1 MKTPVYKRLAK
12 LVLRY
17 WTYLLA
23 SSIAAL
29 AFVIL
34 NSFSIWLT
42 ASLVNNILTDF
53 DSISKE
59 QIAWSYADQ
68 LTLNERFKYI
78 ANQLILQDSQLASL
92 RRLCL
97 IIFSVFLF
105 KNIFLYIKNILVS
118 YVQFSLIVRV
128 RNKLYRHIH
137 TLSMSYFNRKK
148 SGELASVMMN
158 DVNVMQNAFTTTF
171 QKLLVEPLNILF
183 FGAILFIIDWKL
195 SLVALLTLPLAGFL
209 YISVGVSIRRKS
221 KRIQE
226 KIASIM
232 HILTEALYSIR
243 VIKAFA
249 TKHHE
254 IQKFEKEGNRYFHLL
269 FRRAKLNNLATPINE
284 IIGVLIGVILLWY
297 GGMQVIQ
304 SETLTSEDFLRFI
317 LVLFAM
323 LAPIK
328 TLGTVNITIQNSLA
342 AAERVF
348 LVLDSK
354 PDINDKPNAKE
365 IESFS
370 EEIKFDNVSFDY
382 GGKSATVL
390 KNISFSIRK
399 GSVVAL
405 VGSSGSGKST
415 IADLIPRFY
424 DTTSGSVKIDGEDIR
439 GFKILNLRKMMGIVS
454 QEVILFNDTV
464 RNNISYGQPETKESD
479 IISAAKSAN
488 AMEFIDSFPEGL
500 DTLIGER
507 GVKLSGGQRQR
518 LSLARAIIKN
528 PPVLILDE
536 ATSSLDSESEK
547 LVQKAIEQLMK
558 DRTVLVIAH
567 RLSTVKNADN
577 IVVLEKGEIVEMGK
591 HETLIK
597 KRQTYHKLYTN
608 QFEIINGYQ

>member
-17 WTYLLA
+17 WPYLLA
-23 SSIAAL
+23 SSVAAL
-29 AFVIL
+29 AFVML

-59 QIAWSYADQ
+59 QITWSNADQ

-78 ANQLILQDSQLASL
+78 ANQLILQGSQLDSL

-118 YVQFSLIVRV
+118 YVQFSLIVRI
-128 RNKLYRHIH
+128 RNRLYRHIH

-148 SGELASVMMN
+148 SGELTSIMMN
-158 DVNVMQNAFTTTF
+158 DVNVMQDAYTTTF

-183 FGAILFIIDWKL
+183 FGTILFIIDWKL
-195 SLVALLTLPLAGFL
+195 SFVALLTLPLAGFL
-209 YISVGVSIRRKS
+209 YVSVGVSIRRKS

-232 HILTEALYSIR
+232 HILTEVLYSIR
-243 VIKAFA
+243 VIKAFV
-249 TKHHE
+249 TKRYE

-269 FRRAKLNNLATPINE
+269 FRRAKLDNLATPINE
-284 IIGVLIGVILLWY
+284 IIGVLIGVVLLWY

-304 SETLTSEDFLRFI
+304 TETLTSEDFLRFI

-348 LVLDSK
+348 NILDSK
-354 PDINDKPNAKE
+354 PDINDKPDAKE

-370 EEIKFDNVSFDY
+370 EEIRFDNVSFDY
-382 GGKSATVL
+382 GEESVSVL
-390 KNISFSIRK
+390 KNVSFSISK

-405 VGSSGSGKST
+405 VGASGAGKST

-424 DTTSGSVKIDGEDIR
+424 DTTSGYVKIDGEDIR
-439 GFKILNLRKMMGIVS
+439 EIKLESLRRMMGIVS

-464 RNNISYGQPETKESD
+464 KQNIAYGQEEIKDSN
-479 IISAAKSAN
+479 IISAAKAAN
-488 AMEFIDSFPEGL
+488 AMGFIEELPNGL
-500 DTLIGER
+500 DTIIGER
-507 GVKLSGGQRQR
+507 GVKISGGQKQR
-518 LSLARAIIKN
+518 LSIARAIIKN
-528 PPVLILDE
+528 PSLLILDE
-536 ATSSLDSESEK
+536 ATSSLDTESEK
-547 LVQKAIEQLMK
+547 LVQEAIEKLMK

-577 IVVLEKGEIVEMGK
+577 IIVLEQGKIIEKGNHVELIDKKGK
-591 HETLIK
+591 YSE
-597 KRQTYHKLYTN
+597 LYAV
-608 QFEIINGYQ
+608 QFQNERKN

>member
-17 WTYLLA
+17 WPYLLA
-23 SSIAAL
+23 SSVAAL
-29 AFVIL
+29 AFVML

-59 QIAWSYADQ
+59 QIAWSHADQ
-68 LTLNERFKYI
+68 LTLNGRIKYI
-78 ANQLILQDSQLASL
+78 TNQLILQDSQLDSL

-118 YVQFSLIVRV
+118 YVQFSLIVRI
-128 RNKLYRHIH
+128 RNRLYRHIH
-137 TLSMSYFNRKK
+137 TLSMSYFNREK

-209 YISVGVSIRRKS
+209 YVSVGVSIRRKS

-249 TKHHE
+249 TKDHE
-254 IQKFEKEGNRYFHLL
+254 IQKFETEGNRYFHLL

-304 SETLTSEDFLRFI
+304 TETLTSEDFLRFI

-348 LVLDSK
+348 KVIDSK
-354 PDINDKPNAKE
+354 PDINDKPGAKE

-370 EEIKFDNVSFDY
+370 EEIRFDNVSFDY
-382 GGKSATVL
+382 GEKSVPVL
-390 KNISFSIRK
+390 KNVSFSISK

-405 VGSSGSGKST
+405 VGSSGAGKST

-424 DTTSGSVKIDGEDIR
+424 DTTSGSVNIDGEDIR
-439 GFKILNLRKMMGIVS
+439 EYKLSNLRKMMGIVS

-464 RNNISYGQPETKESD
+464 KNNISYGQPETKETD

-488 AMEFIDSFPEGL
+488 AMEFIDSLPEGL
-500 DTLIGER
+500 DTVIGER
-507 GVKLSGGQRQR
+507 GIKLSGGQKQR
-518 LSLARAIIKN
+518 LSIARAIIKN

-547 LVQKAIEQLMK
+547 LVQQAIEQLMK
-558 DRTVLVIAH
+558 DRTVLIIAH
-567 RLSTVKNADN
+567 RLSTVRNVDE
-577 IVVLEKGEIVEMGK
+577 IIVLEKGQVVEMGN

-597 KRQTYHKLYTN
+597 KGQTYHKLYTN
-608 QFEIINGYQ
+608 QFENN

>member
-12 LVLRY
+12 LVLWY
-17 WTYLLA
+17 WPYLLG
-23 SSIAAL
+23 SSVAAL
-29 AFVIL
+29 VFVTL

-42 ASLVNNILTDF
+42 ASLVNNILNDF
-53 DSISKE
+53 DSISRE
-59 QIAWSYADQ
+59 QLAWVQADQ
-68 LTLNERFKYI
+68 LTLNERLKYI

-97 IIFSVFLF
+97 IIFGVFLF

-118 YVQFSLIVRV
+118 YVQFSLIVRI
-128 RNKLYRHIH
+128 RNMLYGHIH

-148 SGELASVMMN
+148 SGELTSIMMN
-158 DVNVMQNAFTTTF
+158 DVNVMQDAFTTTF
-171 QKLLVEPLNILF
+171 KRILVEPLNILF
-183 FGAILFIIDWKL
+183 FGTMLFIIDWKL

-209 YISVGVSIRRKS
+209 YVSVGVSIRRKS

-232 HILTEALYSIR
+232 HILTEVLYSIR
-243 VIKAFA
+243 VIKAFV
-249 TKHHE
+249 TKRYE

-269 FRRAKLNNLATPINE
+269 FRRAKLDNLATPINE
-284 IIGVLIGVILLWY
+284 IIGVLIGVVLLWY

-304 SETLTSEDFLRFI
+304 TETLTSEDFLRFI

-348 LVLDSK
+348 NILDSK
-354 PDINDKPNAKE
+354 PDINDKPDAKG

-370 EEIKFDNVSFDY
+370 EEIRFDNVSFDY
-382 GGKSATVL
+382 GEESAPVL
-390 KNISFSIRK
+390 KNVSFSISK

-405 VGSSGSGKST
+405 VGASGAGKST

-424 DTTSGSVKIDGEDIR
+424 DTTSGSVKIDGNDIKE
-439 GFKILNLRKMMGIVS
+439 FKISSLRKMLGIVS
-454 QEVILFNDTV
+454 QDVILFNDTV
-464 RNNISYGQPETKESD
+464 RNNISYGQPELKESN
-479 IISAAKSAN
+479 IISAAKSSN
-488 AMEFIDSFPEGL
+488 AIEFIDSFPEGL
-500 DTLIGER
+500 DTVVGEK
-507 GVKLSGGQRQR
+507 GVTLSGGQKQR
-518 LSLARAIIKN
+518 LSIARAIIKN

-536 ATSSLDSESEK
+536 ATSSLDTESEK
-547 LVQKAIEQLMK
+547 LVQQAIEQLMK

-567 RLSTVKNADN
+567 RLSTVVNADK
-577 IVVLEKGEIVEMGK
+577 IVVLKDGKIVEIGT
-591 HETLIK
+591 HNELL
-597 KRQTYHKLYTN
+597 RQKGQYRKLYDI
-608 QFEIINGYQ
+608 QFNK

>member
-1 MKTPVYKRLAK
+1 MKTPVYKRLAR

-17 WTYLLA
+17 WPYLLG
-23 SSIAAL
+23 SSVAAL
-29 AFVIL
+29 VFVTL

-42 ASLVNNILTDF
+42 ASLVNNILNDF
-53 DSISKE
+53 DSISRE
-59 QIAWSYADQ
+59 QLAWVQADQ
-68 LTLNERFKYI
+68 LTLNERLKYI

-97 IIFSVFLF
+97 IIFGVFLF

-118 YVQFSLIVRV
+118 YVQFSLIVRI
-128 RNKLYRHIH
+128 RNMLYGHIH

-148 SGELASVMMN
+148 SGELTSIMMN
-158 DVNVMQNAFTTTF
+158 DVNVMQDAFTTTF

-183 FGAILFIIDWKL
+183 FGTILFIIDWKL

-209 YISVGVSIRRKS
+209 YVSVGVSIRRKS

-232 HILTEALYSIR
+232 HILTEVLYSIR
-243 VIKAFA
+243 VIKAFV
-249 TKHHE
+249 TKRYE

-269 FRRAKLNNLATPINE
+269 FRRAKLDNLATPINE
-284 IIGVLIGVILLWY
+284 IIGVLIGVVLLWY

-304 SETLTSEDFLRFI
+304 TETLTSEDFLRFI

-348 LVLDSK
+348 NILDSK
-354 PDINDKPNAKE
+354 PDINDKPDAKG

-370 EEIKFDNVSFDY
+370 EEIRFDNVSFDY
-382 GGKSATVL
+382 GEESAPVL
-390 KNISFSIRK
+390 KNVSFSISK

-405 VGSSGSGKST
+405 VGASGAGKST

-424 DTTSGSVKIDGEDIR
+424 DTTSGSVKIDGNDIKE
-439 GFKILNLRKMMGIVS
+439 FKISSLRKMLGIVS
-454 QEVILFNDTV
+454 QDVILFNDTV
-464 RNNISYGQPETKESD
+464 RNNISYGQPELKESN
-479 IISAAKSAN
+479 IISAAKSSN
-488 AMEFIDSFPEGL
+488 AIEFIDSFPEGL
-500 DTLIGER
+500 DTVVGEK
-507 GVKLSGGQRQR
+507 GVTLSGGQKQR
-518 LSLARAIIKN
+518 LSIARAIIKN

-536 ATSSLDSESEK
+536 ATSSLDTESEK
-547 LVQKAIEQLMK
+547 LVQQAIEQLMK

-567 RLSTVKNADN
+567 RLSTVVNADK
-577 IVVLEKGEIVEMGK
+577 IVVLKDGKIVEIGT
-591 HETLIK
+591 HNELL
-597 KRQTYHKLYTN
+597 RQKGQYRKLYDI
-608 QFEIINGYQ
+608 QFNK

>member
-17 WTYLLA
+17 WPYLLG
-23 SSIAAL
+23 SSLAAL
-29 AFVIL
+29 VFVTL

-42 ASLVNNILTDF
+42 ASLVNNILNDF
-53 DSISKE
+53 DSISME
-59 QIAWSYADQ
+59 QLAWAQADQ
-68 LTLNERFKYI
+68 LTLNERLKYI

-97 IIFSVFLF
+97 IIFGVFLF

-118 YVQFSLIVRV
+118 YVQFSLIVRI
-128 RNKLYRHIH
+128 RNMLYGHIH

-148 SGELASVMMN
+148 SGELTSIMMN
-158 DVNVMQNAFTTTF
+158 DVNVMQDAFTTTF

-183 FGAILFIIDWKL
+183 FGTILFIIDWKL

-209 YISVGVSIRRKS
+209 YVSVGVSIRRKS

-232 HILTEALYSIR
+232 HILTEVLYSIR
-243 VIKAFA
+243 VIKAFV
-249 TKHHE
+249 TKRYE

-269 FRRAKLNNLATPINE
+269 FRRAKLDNLATPINE
-284 IIGVLIGVILLWY
+284 IIGVLIGVVLLWY

-304 SETLTSEDFLRFI
+304 TETLTSEDFLRFI

-348 LVLDSK
+348 NILDSK
-354 PDINDKPNAKE
+354 PDINDKPDAKE

-370 EEIKFDNVSFDY
+370 EEIRFDNVSFDY
-382 GGKSATVL
+382 GEESVPVL
-390 KNISFSIRK
+390 KNVSFSISK

-405 VGSSGSGKST
+405 VGASGAGKST

-424 DTTSGSVKIDGEDIR
+424 DTTSGYVKIDGEDIR
-439 GFKILNLRKMMGIVS
+439 EIKLESLRRMMGVVS
-454 QEVILFNDTV
+454 QEIILFNDTV
-464 RNNISYGQPETKESD
+464 KQNIAYGQEEIKDSN
-479 IISAAKSAN
+479 IISAAKAAN
-488 AMEFIDSFPEGL
+488 AMEFIEELPNGF
-500 DTLIGER
+500 DTIIGER
-507 GVKLSGGQRQR
+507 GVKISGGQKQR
-518 LSLARAIIKN
+518 LSIARAIIKN
-528 PPVLILDE
+528 PSLLILDE
-536 ATSSLDSESEK
+536 ATSSLDTESEK
-547 LVQKAIEQLMK
+547 LVQEAIEKLMK

-577 IVVLEKGEIVEMGK
+577 IIVLEQGKIIEKGNHVELIDKKGK
-591 HETLIK
+591 YSE
-597 KRQTYHKLYTN
+597 LYAV
-608 QFEIINGYQ
+608 QFQNERKN

>member
-17 WTYLLA
+17 WPYLLA
-23 SSIAAL
+23 SSVAAL
-29 AFVIL
+29 AFVML

-59 QIAWSYADQ
+59 HIAWSHADQ
-68 LTLNERFKYI
+68 LTLNERIKYI
-78 ANQLILQDSQLASL
+78 ANQLILQDSQLDSL

-118 YVQFSLIVRV
+118 YVQFSLIVRI
-128 RNKLYRHIH
+128 RNRLYRHIH

-148 SGELASVMMN
+148 SGKLASVMMN

-209 YISVGVSIRRKS
+209 YVSVGVSIRRKS

-249 TKHHE
+249 TKDHE
-254 IQKFEKEGNRYFHLL
+254 IQKFETEGNRYFHLL

-304 SETLTSEDFLRFI
+304 TETLTSEDFLRFI

-348 LVLDSK
+348 KVIDSK
-354 PDINDKPNAKE
+354 PDINDKPDAKE

-370 EEIKFDNVSFDY
+370 EEIRFDNVSFDY
-382 GGKSATVL
+382 GEKSVPVL
-390 KNISFSIRK
+390 KNVSFSISK

-405 VGSSGSGKST
+405 VGSSGAGKST

-424 DTTSGSVKIDGEDIR
+424 DTTSGSLKIDGEDIR
-439 GFKILNLRKMMGIVS
+439 EYKLSNLRKMMGIVS

-464 RNNISYGQPETKESD
+464 KNNISYGQPETKETD

-488 AMEFIDSFPEGL
+488 AMEFIDSLPEGL
-500 DTLIGER
+500 DTVIGER
-507 GVKLSGGQRQR
+507 GIKLSGGQKQR
-518 LSLARAIIKN
+518 LSIARAIIKN
-528 PPVLILDE
+528 PSVLILDE

-547 LVQKAIEQLMK
+547 LVQQAIEQLMK

-567 RLSTVKNADN
+567 RLSTVKNADE
-577 IVVLEKGEIVEMGK
+577 IVVLEKGQVVEMGN

-597 KRQTYHKLYTN
+597 KGQTYHKLYTN
-608 QFEIINGYQ
+608 QFENN

>member
-17 WTYLLA
+17 WPYLLA
-23 SSIAAL
+23 SSVAAL
-29 AFVIL
+29 AFVML

-59 QIAWSYADQ
+59 QIAWSHADQ
-68 LTLNERFKYI
+68 LTLNERIKYI
-78 ANQLILQDSQLASL
+78 ANQLILQDSQLDSL

-118 YVQFSLIVRV
+118 YVQFSLIVRI
-128 RNKLYRHIH
+128 RNRLYRHIH

-209 YISVGVSIRRKS
+209 YVSVGVSIRRKS

-249 TKHHE
+249 TKDHE
-254 IQKFEKEGNRYFHLL
+254 IQKFETEGNRYFHLL

-304 SETLTSEDFLRFI
+304 TETLTSEDFLRFI

-348 LVLDSK
+348 KVIDSK
-354 PDINDKPNAKE
+354 PDINDKPGAKE

-370 EEIKFDNVSFDY
+370 EEIRFDNVSFDY
-382 GGKSATVL
+382 GEKSVPVL
-390 KNISFSIRK
+390 KNVSFSISK

-405 VGSSGSGKST
+405 VGSSGAGKST

-424 DTTSGSVKIDGEDIR
+424 DTTSGSLKIDGEDIR
-439 GFKILNLRKMMGIVS
+439 EYKLSNLRKMMGIVS

-464 RNNISYGQPETKESD
+464 KNNISYGQPETKETD

-488 AMEFIDSFPEGL
+488 AMEFIDSLPEGL
-500 DTLIGER
+500 DTVIGER
-507 GVKLSGGQRQR
+507 GIKLSGGQKQR
-518 LSLARAIIKN
+518 LSIARAIIKN

-547 LVQKAIEQLMK
+547 LVQQAIEQLMK
-558 DRTVLVIAH
+558 DRTVLIIAH
-567 RLSTVKNADN
+567 RLSTVRNADE
-577 IVVLEKGEIVEMGK
+577 IVVLEKGQVVEMGN

-597 KRQTYHKLYTN
+597 KGQTYHKLYTN
-608 QFEIINGYQ
+608 QFENN

>member
-17 WTYLLA
+17 WPYLLA
-23 SSIAAL
+23 SSVAAL
-29 AFVIL
+29 AFVML

-59 QIAWSYADQ
+59 QIAWSHADQ

-78 ANQLILQDSQLASL
+78 ANQLILQDSQLDSL

-118 YVQFSLIVRV
+118 YVQFSLIVRI
-128 RNKLYRHIH
+128 RNRLYRHIH

-195 SLVALLTLPLAGFL
+195 SLVALLILPLAGFL
-209 YISVGVSIRRKS
+209 YVSVGVSIRRKS

-254 IQKFEKEGNRYFHLL
+254 IQKFETEGNRYFHLL

-304 SETLTSEDFLRFI
+304 TETLTSEDFLRFI

-348 LVLDSK
+348 KVIDSK
-354 PDINDKPNAKE
+354 PDINDKPGAKE

-370 EEIKFDNVSFDY
+370 EEIRFDNVSFDY
-382 GGKSATVL
+382 GEKSVPVL
-390 KNISFSIRK
+390 KNVSFSISK

-405 VGSSGSGKST
+405 VGSSGAGKST

-424 DTTSGSVKIDGEDIR
+424 DTTSGSLKIDGEDIR
-439 GFKILNLRKMMGIVS
+439 EYKLSNLRKMMGIVS

-464 RNNISYGQPETKESD
+464 KNNISYGQPETKETD

-488 AMEFIDSFPEGL
+488 AMEFIDSLPEGL
-500 DTLIGER
+500 DTVIGER
-507 GVKLSGGQRQR
+507 GIKLSGGQKQR
-518 LSLARAIIKN
+518 LSIARAIIKN

-547 LVQKAIEQLMK
+547 LVQQAIEQLMK
-558 DRTVLVIAH
+558 DRTVLIIAH
-567 RLSTVKNADN
+567 RLSTVRNVDE
-577 IVVLEKGEIVEMGK
+577 IIVLEKGQVVEMGN

-597 KRQTYHKLYTN
+597 KGQTYHKLYTN
-608 QFEIINGYQ
+608 QFENN

>member
-17 WTYLLA
+17 WPYLLA
-23 SSIAAL
+23 SSVAAL
-29 AFVIL
+29 AFVML

-59 QIAWSYADQ
+59 QIAWSHADQ
-68 LTLNERFKYI
+68 LTLNGRIKYI
-78 ANQLILQDSQLASL
+78 TNQLILQDSQLDSL

-97 IIFSVFLF
+97 IIFCVFLF

-118 YVQFSLIVRV
+118 YVQFSLIVRI
-128 RNKLYRHIH
+128 RNRLYRHIH

-148 SGELASVMMN
+148 SGKLASVMMN

-209 YISVGVSIRRKS
+209 YVSVGVSIRRKS

-249 TKHHE
+249 TKDHE
-254 IQKFEKEGNRYFHLL
+254 IQKFETEGNRYFHLL

-304 SETLTSEDFLRFI
+304 TETLTSEDFLRFI

-348 LVLDSK
+348 KVIDSK
-354 PDINDKPNAKE
+354 PDINDKPDAKE

-370 EEIKFDNVSFDY
+370 EEIRFDNVSFDY
-382 GGKSATVL
+382 GEKSVPVL
-390 KNISFSIRK
+390 KNVSFSISK

-405 VGSSGSGKST
+405 VGRSGAGKST

-424 DTTSGSVKIDGEDIR
+424 DTTSGSLKIDGEDIR
-439 GFKILNLRKMMGIVS
+439 EYKLSNLRKMMGIVS

-464 RNNISYGQPETKESD
+464 KNNISYGQPETKETD

-488 AMEFIDSFPEGL
+488 AMEFIDSLPEGL
-500 DTLIGER
+500 DTVIGER
-507 GVKLSGGQRQR
+507 GIKLSGGQKQR
-518 LSLARAIIKN
+518 LSIARAIIKN
-528 PPVLILDE
+528 PSVLILDE
-536 ATSSLDSESEK
+536 ATSSMDSESEK
-547 LVQKAIEQLMK
+547 LVQQAIEQLMK
-558 DRTVLVIAH
+558 DRTVLIIAH
-567 RLSTVKNADN
+567 RLSTVRNADE
-577 IVVLEKGEIVEMGK
+577 IVVLEKGQVVEMGN

-597 KRQTYHKLYTN
+597 KGQTYHKLYTN
-608 QFEIINGYQ
+608 QFENN

>member
-17 WTYLLA
+17 WPYLLG
-23 SSIAAL
+23 SSLAAL
-29 AFVIL
+29 VFVTL

-42 ASLVNNILTDF
+42 ASLVNNILNDF
-53 DSISKE
+53 DSISME
-59 QIAWSYADQ
+59 QLAWAQADQ
-68 LTLNERFKYI
+68 LTLNERLKYI

-97 IIFSVFLF
+97 IIFGVFLF

-118 YVQFSLIVRV
+118 YVQFSLIVRI
-128 RNKLYRHIH
+128 RNMLYGHIH

-148 SGELASVMMN
+148 SGELTSIMMN
-158 DVNVMQNAFTTTF
+158 DVNVMQDAFTTTF

-183 FGAILFIIDWKL
+183 FGTILFIIDWKL

-209 YISVGVSIRRKS
+209 YVSVGVSIRRKS

-232 HILTEALYSIR
+232 HILTEVLYSIR
-243 VIKAFA
+243 VIKAFV
-249 TKHHE
+249 TKRYE

-269 FRRAKLNNLATPINE
+269 FRRAKLDNLATPINE
-284 IIGVLIGVILLWY
+284 IIGVLIGVVLLWY

-304 SETLTSEDFLRFI
+304 TETLTSEDFLRFI

-348 LVLDSK
+348 NILDSK
-354 PDINDKPNAKE
+354 PDINDKPDAKE

-370 EEIKFDNVSFDY
+370 EEIRFDNVSFDY
-382 GGKSATVL
+382 GEESAPVL
-390 KNISFSIRK
+390 KNVSFSISK

-405 VGSSGSGKST
+405 VGASGAGKST

-424 DTTSGSVKIDGEDIR
+424 DTTSGYVKIDGEDIR
-439 GFKILNLRKMMGIVS
+439 EIKLESLRRMMGVVS
-454 QEVILFNDTV
+454 QEIILFNDTV
-464 RNNISYGQPETKESD
+464 KQNIAYGQEEIKDSN
-479 IISAAKSAN
+479 IISAAKAAN
-488 AMEFIDSFPEGL
+488 AMGFIEELPNGL
-500 DTLIGER
+500 DTIIGER
-507 GVKLSGGQRQR
+507 GVKISGGQKQR
-518 LSLARAIIKN
+518 LSIARAIIKN
-528 PPVLILDE
+528 PSLLILDE
-536 ATSSLDSESEK
+536 ATSSLDTESEK
-547 LVQKAIEQLMK
+547 LVQEAIEKLMK

-577 IVVLEKGEIVEMGK
+577 IIVLEQGKIIEKGNHVELIDKKGK
-591 HETLIK
+591 YSE
-597 KRQTYHKLYTN
+597 LYAV
-608 QFEIINGYQ
+608 QFQNEGKN

>member
-17 WTYLLA
+17 WPYLLA
-23 SSIAAL
+23 SSVAAL
-29 AFVIL
+29 AFVML

-59 QIAWSYADQ
+59 HIAWSHADQ
-68 LTLNERFKYI
+68 LTLNERIKYI
-78 ANQLILQDSQLASL
+78 TNQLILQDSQLDSL

-118 YVQFSLIVRV
+118 YVQFSLIVRI
-128 RNKLYRHIH
+128 RNRLYRHIH
-137 TLSMSYFNRKK
+137 ALSMSYFNRKK

-195 SLVALLTLPLAGFL
+195 SLVALLILPLAGFL

-249 TKHHE
+249 TKDHE
-254 IQKFEKEGNRYFHLL
+254 IQKFETEGNRYFHLL

-304 SETLTSEDFLRFI
+304 METMTSEDFLRFI

-348 LVLDSK
+348 KVIDSK
-354 PDINDKPNAKE
+354 PDINDKPDAKE

-370 EEIKFDNVSFDY
+370 EEIRFDNVSFDY
-382 GGKSATVL
+382 GEKSVPVL
-390 KNISFSIRK
+390 KNVSFSISK

-405 VGSSGSGKST
+405 VGRSGAGKST

-424 DTTSGSVKIDGEDIR
+424 DITSGSLKIDGEDIR
-439 GFKILNLRKMMGIVS
+439 EYKLSNLRKMMGIVS

-464 RNNISYGQPETKESD
+464 KNNISYGQPETKETD

-488 AMEFIDSFPEGL
+488 AMEFIDSLPEGL
-500 DTLIGER
+500 DTVIGER
-507 GVKLSGGQRQR
+507 GIKLSGGQKQR
-518 LSLARAIIKN
+518 LSIARAIIKN
-528 PPVLILDE
+528 PSVLILDE

-547 LVQKAIEQLMK
+547 LVQQAIEQLMK

-567 RLSTVKNADN
+567 RLSTVKNADE
-577 IVVLEKGEIVEMGK
+577 IVVLEKGQVVEMGN

-597 KRQTYHKLYTN
+597 KGQTYHKLYTN
-608 QFEIINGYQ
+608 QFENN

>member
-17 WTYLLA
+17 WPYLLG
-23 SSIAAL
+23 SSLAAL
-29 AFVIL
+29 VFVTL

-42 ASLVNNILTDF
+42 ASLVNNILNDF
-53 DSISKE
+53 DSISME
-59 QIAWSYADQ
+59 QLAWAQADQ
-68 LTLNERFKYI
+68 LTLNERLKYI

-97 IIFSVFLF
+97 IIFGVFLF

-118 YVQFSLIVRV
+118 YVQFSLIVRI
-128 RNKLYRHIH
+128 RNMLYGHIH

-148 SGELASVMMN
+148 SGELTSIMMN
-158 DVNVMQNAFTTTF
+158 DVNVMQDAFTTTF

-183 FGAILFIIDWKL
+183 FGTILFIIDWKL
-195 SLVALLTLPLAGFL
+195 SFVALLTLPLAGFL
-209 YISVGVSIRRKS
+209 YVSVGVSIRRKS

-232 HILTEALYSIR
+232 HILTEVLYSIR
-243 VIKAFA
+243 VIKAFV
-249 TKHHE
+249 TKRYE

-269 FRRAKLNNLATPINE
+269 FRRAKLDNLATPINE
-284 IIGVLIGVILLWY
+284 IIGVLIGVVLLWY

-304 SETLTSEDFLRFI
+304 TETLTSEDFLRFI

-348 LVLDSK
+348 NILDSK
-354 PDINDKPNAKE
+354 PDINDKPDAKE

-370 EEIKFDNVSFDY
+370 EEIRFDNVSFDY
-382 GGKSATVL
+382 GEESVPVL
-390 KNISFSIRK
+390 KNVSFSISK

-405 VGSSGSGKST
+405 VGASGAGKST

-424 DTTSGSVKIDGEDIR
+424 DTTSGYVKIDGEDIR
-439 GFKILNLRKMMGIVS
+439 EIKLESLRRMMGVVS
-454 QEVILFNDTV
+454 QEIILFNDTV
-464 RNNISYGQPETKESD
+464 KQNIAYGQEEIKDSN
-479 IISAAKSAN
+479 IISAAKAAN
-488 AMEFIDSFPEGL
+488 AMGFIKELPNGL
-500 DTLIGER
+500 DTIIGER
-507 GVKLSGGQRQR
+507 GVKISGGQKQR
-518 LSLARAIIKN
+518 LSIARAIIKN
-528 PPVLILDE
+528 PSLLILDE
-536 ATSSLDSESEK
+536 ATSSLDTESEK
-547 LVQKAIEQLMK
+547 LVQEAIEKLMK

-577 IVVLEKGEIVEMGK
+577 IIVLEQGKIIEKGNHVELIDKKGK
-591 HETLIK
+591 YSE
-597 KRQTYHKLYTN
+597 LYAV
-608 QFEIINGYQ
+608 QFQNERKN

>member
-12 LVLRY
+12 LVLLY
-17 WTYLLA
+17 WPYLLA
-23 SSIAAL
+23 SSVAAL
-29 AFVIL
+29 AFVML

-59 QIAWSYADQ
+59 QIAWSHADQ

-78 ANQLILQDSQLASL
+78 ANQLILQGSQLDSL

-118 YVQFSLIVRV
+118 YVQFSLIVRI
-128 RNKLYRHIH
+128 RNSLYRHIH
-137 TLSMSYFNRKK
+137 ALSMSYFNKKK

-209 YISVGVSIRRKS
+209 YVSVGVSIRRKS

-249 TKHHE
+249 TKDHE
-254 IQKFEKEGNRYFHLL
+254 IQKFETEGNRYFHLL

-304 SETLTSEDFLRFI
+304 TETLTSEDFLRFI

-348 LVLDSK
+348 KVIDSK
-354 PDINDKPNAKE
+354 PDINDKPGAKE

-370 EEIKFDNVSFDY
+370 EEIRFDNVSFDY
-382 GGKSATVL
+382 GEKSVPVL
-390 KNISFSIRK
+390 KNVSFSISK

-405 VGSSGSGKST
+405 VGSSGAGKST

-424 DTTSGSVKIDGEDIR
+424 DTTSGSLKIDGEDIR
-439 GFKILNLRKMMGIVS
+439 EYKLSNLRKMMGIVS

-464 RNNISYGQPETKESD
+464 KNNISYGQPETKETD

-488 AMEFIDSFPEGL
+488 AMEFIDSLPEGL
-500 DTLIGER
+500 DTVIGER
-507 GVKLSGGQRQR
+507 GIKLSGGQKQR
-518 LSLARAIIKN
+518 LSIARAIIKN

-547 LVQKAIEQLMK
+547 LVQQAIEQLMK

-567 RLSTVKNADN
+567 RLSTVKNADD
-577 IVVLEKGEIVEMGK
+577 IVVLEKGEIIERGT
-591 HETLIK
+591 HNTLI
-597 KRQTYHKLYTN
+597 HKDGLYSYLYN
-608 QFEIINGYQ
+608 IQFN

>member
-17 WTYLLA
+17 WPYLLG
-23 SSIAAL
+23 SSLAAL
-29 AFVIL
+29 VFVTL

-42 ASLVNNILTDF
+42 ASLVNNILNDF
-53 DSISKE
+53 DSISME
-59 QIAWSYADQ
+59 QLAWAQTDQ
-68 LTLNERFKYI
+68 LTLNERLKYI

-97 IIFSVFLF
+97 IIFGVFLF

-118 YVQFSLIVRV
+118 YVQFSLIVRI
-128 RNKLYRHIH
+128 RNMLYGHIH

-148 SGELASVMMN
+148 SGELTSIMMN
-158 DVNVMQNAFTTTF
+158 DVNVMQDAFTTTF

-183 FGAILFIIDWKL
+183 FGTILFIIDWKL
-195 SLVALLTLPLAGFL
+195 SFVALLTLPLAGFL
-209 YISVGVSIRRKS
+209 YVSVGVSIRRKS

-232 HILTEALYSIR
+232 HILTEVLYSIR
-243 VIKAFA
+243 VIKAFV
-249 TKHHE
+249 TKRYE

-269 FRRAKLNNLATPINE
+269 FRRAKLDNLATPINE
-284 IIGVLIGVILLWY
+284 IIGVLIGVVLLWY

-304 SETLTSEDFLRFI
+304 TETLTSEDFLRFI

-348 LVLDSK
+348 NILDSK
-354 PDINDKPNAKE
+354 PDINDKPDAKE

-370 EEIKFDNVSFDY
+370 EEIRFDNVSFDY
-382 GGKSATVL
+382 GEESVPVL
-390 KNISFSIRK
+390 KNVSFSISK

-405 VGSSGSGKST
+405 VGASGAGKST

-424 DTTSGSVKIDGEDIR
+424 DTTSGYVKIDGEDIR
-439 GFKILNLRKMMGIVS
+439 EIKLESLRRMMGVVS
-454 QEVILFNDTV
+454 QEIILFNDTV
-464 RNNISYGQPETKESD
+464 KQNIAYGQEEIKDSN
-479 IISAAKSAN
+479 IISAAKAAN
-488 AMEFIDSFPEGL
+488 AMEFIEELPNGF
-500 DTLIGER
+500 DTIIGER
-507 GVKLSGGQRQR
+507 GVKISGGQKQR
-518 LSLARAIIKN
+518 LSIARAIIKN
-528 PPVLILDE
+528 PSLLILDE
-536 ATSSLDSESEK
+536 ATSSLDTESEK
-547 LVQKAIEQLMK
+547 LVQEAIEKLMK

-577 IVVLEKGEIVEMGK
+577 IIVLEQGKIIEKGNHVELIDKKGK
-591 HETLIK
+591 YSE
-597 KRQTYHKLYTN
+597 LYAV
-608 QFEIINGYQ
+608 QFQNERKN

>member
-17 WTYLLA
+17 WPYLLA
-23 SSIAAL
+23 SSVAAL
-29 AFVIL
+29 AFVML

-59 QIAWSYADQ
+59 QIAWSHADQ
-68 LTLNERFKYI
+68 LTLNERIKYI
-78 ANQLILQDSQLASL
+78 ANQLILQDSQLDSL

-118 YVQFSLIVRV
+118 YVQFSLIVRI
-128 RNKLYRHIH
+128 RNRLYRHIH

-148 SGELASVMMN
+148 SGKLASVMMN

-209 YISVGVSIRRKS
+209 YVSVGVSIRRKS

-254 IQKFEKEGNRYFHLL
+254 IQKFETEGNRYFHLL

-304 SETLTSEDFLRFI
+304 TETLTSEDFLRFI

-348 LVLDSK
+348 KVIDSK
-354 PDINDKPNAKE
+354 PDINDKPDAKE

-370 EEIKFDNVSFDY
+370 EEIRFDNVSFDY
-382 GGKSATVL
+382 GEKSVPVL
-390 KNISFSIRK
+390 KNVSFSISK

-405 VGSSGSGKST
+405 VGSSGAGKST

-424 DTTSGSVKIDGEDIR
+424 DTTSGSLKIDGEDIR
-439 GFKILNLRKMMGIVS
+439 EYKLSNLRKMMGIVS

-464 RNNISYGQPETKESD
+464 KNNISYGQPETKETD

-488 AMEFIDSFPEGL
+488 AMEFIDSLPEGL
-500 DTLIGER
+500 DTVIGER
-507 GVKLSGGQRQR
+507 GIKLSGGQKQR
-518 LSLARAIIKN
+518 LSIARAIIKN
-528 PPVLILDE
+528 PSVLILDE

-547 LVQKAIEQLMK
+547 LVQQAIEQLMK

-567 RLSTVKNADN
+567 RLSTVKNADE
-577 IVVLEKGEIVEMGK
+577 IVVLEKGQVVEMGN

-597 KRQTYHKLYTN
+597 KGQTYHKLYTN
-608 QFEIINGYQ
+608 QFENN

>member
-17 WTYLLA
+17 WPYLLG
-23 SSIAAL
+23 SSLAAL
-29 AFVIL
+29 VFVTL

-42 ASLVNNILTDF
+42 ASLVNNILNDF
-53 DSISKE
+53 DSISME
-59 QIAWSYADQ
+59 QLAWAQADQ
-68 LTLNERFKYI
+68 LTLNERLKYI

-97 IIFSVFLF
+97 IIFGVFLF

-118 YVQFSLIVRV
+118 YVQFSLIVRI
-128 RNKLYRHIH
+128 RNMLYGHIH

-148 SGELASVMMN
+148 SGELTSIMMN
-158 DVNVMQNAFTTTF
+158 DVNVMQDAFTTTF

-183 FGAILFIIDWKL
+183 FGTILFIIDWKL
-195 SLVALLTLPLAGFL
+195 SFVALLTLPLAGFL
-209 YISVGVSIRRKS
+209 YVSVGVSIRRKS

-232 HILTEALYSIR
+232 HILTEVLYSIR
-243 VIKAFA
+243 VIKAFV
-249 TKHHE
+249 TKRYE

-269 FRRAKLNNLATPINE
+269 FRRAKLDNLATPINE
-284 IIGVLIGVILLWY
+284 IIGVLIGVVLLWY

-304 SETLTSEDFLRFI
+304 TETLTSEDFLRFI

-348 LVLDSK
+348 NILDSK
-354 PDINDKPNAKE
+354 PDINDKPDAKE

-370 EEIKFDNVSFDY
+370 EEIRFDNVSFDY
-382 GGKSATVL
+382 GEESAPVL
-390 KNISFSIRK
+390 KNVSFSISK

-405 VGSSGSGKST
+405 VGASGAGKST

-424 DTTSGSVKIDGEDIR
+424 DTTSGYVKIDGEDIR
-439 GFKILNLRKMMGIVS
+439 EIKLESLRRMMGIVS
-454 QEVILFNDTV
+454 QEIILFNDTV
-464 RNNISYGQPETKESD
+464 KQNIAYGQEEIKDSN
-479 IISAAKSAN
+479 IISAAKAAN
-488 AMEFIDSFPEGL
+488 AMGFIKELPNGL
-500 DTLIGER
+500 DTIIGER
-507 GVKLSGGQRQR
+507 GVKISGGQKQR
-518 LSLARAIIKN
+518 LSIARAIIKN
-528 PPVLILDE
+528 PPLLILDE
-536 ATSSLDSESEK
+536 ATSSLDTESEK
-547 LVQKAIEQLMK
+547 LVQEAIEKLMK

-577 IVVLEKGEIVEMGK
+577 IIVLEQGKIIEKGNHVELIDKKGK
-591 HETLIK
+591 YSE
-597 KRQTYHKLYTN
+597 LYAV
-608 QFEIINGYQ
+608 QFQNERKN

>member
-1 MKTPVYKRLAK
+1 MKTPVYKRLVR

-17 WTYLLA
+17 WPYLLG
-23 SSIAAL
+23 SSVAAL
-29 AFVIL
+29 VFVTL

-42 ASLVNNILTDF
+42 ASLVNNILNDF
-53 DSISKE
+53 DSISRE
-59 QIAWSYADQ
+59 QLAWAQADQ
-68 LTLNERFKYI
+68 LTLNERLKYI

-97 IIFSVFLF
+97 IIFGVFLF

-118 YVQFSLIVRV
+118 YVQFSLIVRI

-171 QKLLVEPLNILF
+171 QKILVEPINILF
-183 FGAILFIIDWKL
+183 FGVSLFIIDWKL

-209 YISVGVSIRRKS
+209 YISIGVSIRRKS

-232 HILTEALYSIR
+232 HILTEVLYSIR

-249 TKHHE
+249 TKRYE
-254 IQKFEKEGNRYFHLL
+254 IKKFESEGKRYFRLL
-269 FRRAKLNNLATPINE
+269 FRRAKLKNLATPINE
-284 IIGVLIGVILLWY
+284 IIGVIIGVVLLWY

-304 SETLTSEDFLRFI
+304 TETLTSEDFLRFI
-317 LVLFAM
+317 LILFAM

-328 TLGTVNITIQNSLA
+328 TLGAVNITIQNSLA

-348 LVLDSK
+348 NILDSK
-354 PDINDKPNAKE
+354 PDINDKPDAKE
-365 IESFS
+365 IKSFS
-370 EEIKFDNVSFDY
+370 EEIRFDNVSFDY
-382 GGKSATVL
+382 GEESAPVL
-390 KNISFSIRK
+390 KNVSFSISK

-405 VGSSGSGKST
+405 VGASGSGKST

-424 DTTSGSVKIDGEDIR
+424 DTTSGSVKIDGDDIKE
-439 GFKILNLRKMMGIVS
+439 FKLSSLRKMMGIVS
-454 QEVILFNDTV
+454 QDVTLFNDTV
-464 RNNISYGQPETKESD
+464 RNNISYGQPELKESN

-488 AMEFIDSFPEGL
+488 AMEFIKSFPEGL
-500 DTLIGER
+500 DTIIGER
-507 GVKLSGGQRQR
+507 GVTLSGGQKQR
-518 LSLARAIIKN
+518 LSIARAIIKN
-528 PPVLILDE
+528 PAILILDE
-536 ATSSLDSESEK
+536 ATSALDTESEK
-547 LVQKAIEQLMK
+547 LVQQAIEQLMK

-567 RLSTVKNADN
+567 RLSTVVNADK
-577 IVVLEKGEIVEMGK
+577 IVVLEKGKIIERGSHSELLNIKGK
-591 HETLIK
+591 YSE
-597 KRQTYHKLYTN
+597 LYAV
-608 QFEIINGYQ
+608 QFQGN

>member
-1 MKTPVYKRLAK
+1 MKTSVYKRLVK
-12 LVLRY
+12 LGLHY
-17 WTYLLA
+17 WPYLLA
-23 SSIAAL
+23 SSVAAL
-29 AFVIL
+29 AFVML
-34 NSFSIWLT
+34 NSFSIWLM

-53 DSISKE
+53 GSISKE
-59 QIAWSYADQ
+59 QIAWSYADE

-78 ANQLILQDSQLASL
+78 ANQLILQDSQLVSL

-137 TLSMSYFNRKK
+137 SLSMSYFNKKK
-148 SGELASVMMN
+148 SGELASIMMN

-183 FGAILFIIDWKL
+183 FGTILFIIDWKL

-209 YISVGVSIRRKS
+209 YVSVGVSIRRKS

-254 IQKFEKEGNRYFHLL
+254 IQKFETEGTRYFHLL
-269 FRRAKLNNLATPINE
+269 FRRAILNNLATPINE
-284 IIGVLIGVILLWY
+284 IIGIFIGVVLLWY

-304 SETLTSEDFLRFI
+304 TETLTSEDFLRFI

-354 PDINDKPNAKE
+354 PDINDKPDAKGIDSFSKE
-365 IESFS
+365 IS
-370 EEIKFDNVSFDY
+370 FDNVSFDY
-382 GGKSATVL
+382 GEESAPVL
-390 KNISFSIRK
+390 KNVSFSISK

-405 VGSSGSGKST
+405 VGSSGAGKST
-415 IADLIPRFY
+415 LADLIPRFY
-424 DTTSGSVKIDGEDIR
+424 DTTSGSVKFDGKDIR
-439 GFKILNLRKMMGIVS
+439 DLKISNLRKMMGIVS

-464 RNNISYGQPETKESD
+464 RNNISYGQPETKETD

-488 AMEFIDSFPEGL
+488 AMEFIDSLPEGL
-500 DTLIGER
+500 DTVIGER
-507 GVKLSGGQRQR
+507 GIKLSGGQKQR
-518 LSLARAIIKN
+518 LSIARAIIKN

-547 LVQKAIEQLMK
+547 LVQQAIEQLKK

-567 RLSTVKNADN
+567 RLSTVKNADD
-577 IVVLEKGEIVEMGK
+577 IVVLEEGEIVEKGT
-591 HETLIK
+591 HNSLIQK
-597 KRQTYHKLYTN
+597 DGLYSYLYKI
-608 QFEIINGYQ
+608 QFN

>member
-1 MKTPVYKRLAK
+1 MKTPVYKRLAR

-17 WTYLLA
+17 WPYLLG
-23 SSIAAL
+23 SSVAAL
-29 AFVIL
+29 VFVTL

-42 ASLVNNILTDF
+42 ASLVNNILNDF
-53 DSISKE
+53 DSISME
-59 QIAWSYADQ
+59 QLAWAQADQ
-68 LTLNERFKYI
+68 LTLNERLKYI

-97 IIFSVFLF
+97 IIFGVFLF

-118 YVQFSLIVRV
+118 YVQFSLIVRI
-128 RNKLYRHIH
+128 RNMLYGHIH

-148 SGELASVMMN
+148 SGELTSIMMN
-158 DVNVMQNAFTTTF
+158 DVNVMQDAFTTTF

-183 FGAILFIIDWKL
+183 FGTILFIIDWKL

-209 YISVGVSIRRKS
+209 YVSVGVSIRRKS

-232 HILTEALYSIR
+232 HILTEVLYSIR
-243 VIKAFA
+243 VIKAFV
-249 TKHHE
+249 TKRYE

-269 FRRAKLNNLATPINE
+269 FRRAKLDNLATPINE
-284 IIGVLIGVILLWY
+284 IIGVLIGVVLLWY

-304 SETLTSEDFLRFI
+304 TETLTSEDFLRFI

-348 LVLDSK
+348 NILDSK
-354 PDINDKPNAKE
+354 PDINDKPDAKE

-370 EEIKFDNVSFDY
+370 EEIRFDNVSFDY
-382 GGKSATVL
+382 GEESVPVL
-390 KNISFSIRK
+390 KNVSFSISK

-405 VGSSGSGKST
+405 VGASGAGKST

-424 DTTSGSVKIDGEDIR
+424 DTTSGYVKIDGEDIR
-439 GFKILNLRKMMGIVS
+439 EIKLESLRRMMGVVS
-454 QEVILFNDTV
+454 QEIILFNDTV
-464 RNNISYGQPETKESD
+464 KQNIAYGQEEIKDSN
-479 IISAAKSAN
+479 IISAAKAAN
-488 AMEFIDSFPEGL
+488 AMEFIEELPNGF
-500 DTLIGER
+500 DTIIGER
-507 GVKLSGGQRQR
+507 GVKISGGQKQR
-518 LSLARAIIKN
+518 LSIARAIIKN
-528 PPVLILDE
+528 PSLLILDE
-536 ATSSLDSESEK
+536 ATSSLDTESEK
-547 LVQKAIEQLMK
+547 LVQEAIEKLMK

-577 IVVLEKGEIVEMGK
+577 IIVLEQGKIIEKGNHVELIDKKGK
-591 HETLIK
+591 YSE
-597 KRQTYHKLYTN
+597 LYAV
-608 QFEIINGYQ
+608 QFQNERKN

>member
-17 WTYLLA
+17 WPYLLG
-23 SSIAAL
+23 SSLAAL
-29 AFVIL
+29 VFVTL

-42 ASLVNNILTDF
+42 ASLVNNILNDF
-53 DSISKE
+53 DSISME
-59 QIAWSYADQ
+59 QLAWAQADQ
-68 LTLNERFKYI
+68 LTLNERLKYI

-97 IIFSVFLF
+97 IIFGVFLF

-118 YVQFSLIVRV
+118 YVQFSLIVRI
-128 RNKLYRHIH
+128 RNMLYGHIH

-148 SGELASVMMN
+148 SGELTSIMMN
-158 DVNVMQNAFTTTF
+158 DVNVMQDAFTTTF

-183 FGAILFIIDWKL
+183 FGTILFIIDWKL
-195 SLVALLTLPLAGFL
+195 SFVALLTLPLAGFL
-209 YISVGVSIRRKS
+209 YVSVGVSIRRKS

-232 HILTEALYSIR
+232 HILTEVLYSIR
-243 VIKAFA
+243 VIKAFV
-249 TKHHE
+249 TKRYE

-269 FRRAKLNNLATPINE
+269 FRRAKLDNLATPINE
-284 IIGVLIGVILLWY
+284 IIGVLIGVVLLWY

-304 SETLTSEDFLRFI
+304 TETLTSEDFLRFI

-348 LVLDSK
+348 NILDSK
-354 PDINDKPNAKE
+354 PDINDKPDAKE

-370 EEIKFDNVSFDY
+370 EEIRFDNVSFDY
-382 GGKSATVL
+382 GEESAPVL
-390 KNISFSIRK
+390 KNVSFSISK

-405 VGSSGSGKST
+405 VGTSGAGKST

-424 DTTSGSVKIDGEDIR
+424 DTTSGYVKIDGEDIR
-439 GFKILNLRKMMGIVS
+439 EIKLESLRRMMGIVS
-454 QEVILFNDTV
+454 QEIILFNDTV
-464 RNNISYGQPETKESD
+464 KQNIAYGQEEIKDSN
-479 IISAAKSAN
+479 IISAAKAAN
-488 AMEFIDSFPEGL
+488 AMGFIEDLPNGL
-500 DTLIGER
+500 DTIIGER
-507 GVKLSGGQRQR
+507 GVKISGGQKQR
-518 LSLARAIIKN
+518 LSIARAIIKN
-528 PPVLILDE
+528 PPLLILDE
-536 ATSSLDSESEK
+536 ATSSLDTESEK
-547 LVQKAIEQLMK
+547 LVQEAIEKLMK

-577 IVVLEKGEIVEMGK
+577 IIVLEQGKIIEKGNHVELIDKKGK
-591 HETLIK
+591 YSE
-597 KRQTYHKLYTN
+597 LYAV
-608 QFEIINGYQ
+608 QFQNEGKN

>member
-1 MKTPVYKRLAK
+1 MKTPVYKRLAR

-17 WTYLLA
+17 WPYLLG
-23 SSIAAL
+23 SSVAAL
-29 AFVIL
+29 VFVTL

-42 ASLVNNILTDF
+42 ASLVNNILNDF
-53 DSISKE
+53 DSISME
-59 QIAWSYADQ
+59 QLAWAQADQ
-68 LTLNERFKYI
+68 LTLNERLKYI

-97 IIFSVFLF
+97 IIFGVFLF

-118 YVQFSLIVRV
+118 YVQFSLIVRI
-128 RNKLYRHIH
+128 RNMLYGHIH

-148 SGELASVMMN
+148 SGELTSIMMN
-158 DVNVMQNAFTTTF
+158 DVNVMQDAFTTTF

-183 FGAILFIIDWKL
+183 FGTILFIIDWKL
-195 SLVALLTLPLAGFL
+195 SSVALLILPLAGFL
-209 YISVGVSIRRKS
+209 YVSVGVSIRRKS

-232 HILTEALYSIR
+232 HILTEVLYSIR
-243 VIKAFA
+243 VIKAFV
-249 TKHHE
+249 TKRYE

-269 FRRAKLNNLATPINE
+269 FRRAKLDNLATPINE
-284 IIGVLIGVILLWY
+284 IIGVLIGVVLLWY

-304 SETLTSEDFLRFI
+304 TETLTSEDFLRFI

-348 LVLDSK
+348 NILDSK
-354 PDINDKPNAKE
+354 PDINDKPDAKE

-370 EEIKFDNVSFDY
+370 EEIRFDNVSFDY
-382 GGKSATVL
+382 GEESVPVL
-390 KNISFSIRK
+390 KNVSFSISK

-405 VGSSGSGKST
+405 VGASGAGKST

-424 DTTSGSVKIDGEDIR
+424 DTTSGYVKIDGEDIR
-439 GFKILNLRKMMGIVS
+439 EIKLESLRRMMGIVS

-464 RNNISYGQPETKESD
+464 KQNIAYGQEEIKDSN
-479 IISAAKSAN
+479 IISAAKAAN
-488 AMEFIDSFPEGL
+488 AMEFIEELPNGF
-500 DTLIGER
+500 DTIIGER
-507 GVKLSGGQRQR
+507 GVKISGGQKQR
-518 LSLARAIIKN
+518 LSIARAIIKN
-528 PPVLILDE
+528 PPLLILDE
-536 ATSSLDSESEK
+536 ATSSLDTESEK
-547 LVQKAIEQLMK
+547 LVQEAIEKLMK

-577 IVVLEKGEIVEMGK
+577 IIVLEQGKIIEKGNHVELIDKKGK
-591 HETLIK
+591 YSE
-597 KRQTYHKLYTN
+597 LYAV
-608 QFEIINGYQ
+608 QFQNERKN